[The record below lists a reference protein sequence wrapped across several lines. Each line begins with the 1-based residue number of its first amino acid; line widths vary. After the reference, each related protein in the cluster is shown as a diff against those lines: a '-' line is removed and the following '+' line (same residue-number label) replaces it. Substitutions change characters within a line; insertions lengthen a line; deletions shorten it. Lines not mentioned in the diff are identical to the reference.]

1 MGAVIPLE
9 HPTRKKVHKD
19 FSKIET
25 VAFMTASCMS
35 GTRLTIDFPGDLL

>member
-9 HPTRKKVHKD
+9 HPTRKMALKN

-25 VAFMTASCMS
+25 VAFMTASCLS
-35 GTRLTIDFPGDLL
+35 GLRLTIDFPGDLL